1 MELTVNDI
9 VKATGGALRGGE
21 AASTVSGI
29 STDSRRIREGEAFFA
44 LKGPDFDGHDF
55 VGEVLTKG
63 ASCVVVERASGLSP
77 EDCAI
82 AVKDTLKALGDLASY
97 FRGLHDIPVIAI
109 SGSAGKTTTK
119 DMTASILAVSRP
131 VLKTAGNLNNLI
143 GLPLTLFGL
152 NKTHRA
158 AVLELGISEPLEM
171 ERLVEICSPGTGVIT
186 NIGGAHLLT
195 LKSLEGVAKA
205 KSALFTN
212 IGADGTRVVNLD
224 DPWVVRLSERLKNIV
239 TYGVKERADVM
250 VKGYAPGKGL
260 GYVDATYCV
269 RGVDVDVRI
278 NGASTANVI
287 NGAAAIAATMH
298 LNVSREDIREGLRAF
313 TPATGRMSMVKI
325 GPITVL
331 DDTYNANPMSV
342 AASLETLAGA
352 AGRKVAILGDMLE
365 LGEASSREHRKIG
378 GAAGSLGADTVVA
391 IGEWS
396 KSTCE
401 GAMEAGVKSV
411 HAFKDNREALKG
423 LEGLL
428 KEGDTVLVKG
438 SRGMRLEE
446 VVDGIR
452 ASWNAVN
459 EPSPGVKPDGS
470 QTVGLPGD
478 L

>member
-1 MELTVNDI
+1 MELTVNEI
-9 VKATGGALRGGE
+9 VKATGGALLKGA
-21 AASTVSGI
+21 AASIVSGI
-29 STDSRRIREGEAFFA
+29 STDSRRIRENEAFFA
-44 LKGPDFDGHDF
+44 LKGPNFDGHDF
-55 VGEVLTKG
+55 VKDVLTKG
-63 ASCVVVERASGLSP
+63 ASCVVVERAFDLLP
-77 EDCAI
+77 EGCSI

-119 DMTASILAVSRP
+119 DMIASMLVVSRP

-186 NIGGAHLLT
+186 NIGSAHLLT

-224 DPWVVRLSERLKNIV
+224 DPWVVRLAGGLKNIV
-239 TYGVKERADVM
+239 TYSMKHRADVM
-250 VKGYAPGKGL
+250 VKGYVLGKGF
-260 GYVDATYCV
+260 GCVDATYGV

-278 NGASTANVI
+278 NGAGTANVI
-287 NGAAAIAATMH
+287 NGAAAIAATLH
-298 LNVSREDIREGLRAF
+298 LNVSKEDIREGLRAF
-313 TPATGRMSMVKI
+313 TPAAGRMSMVKI

-331 DDTYNANPMSV
+331 DDTYNANPASV
-342 AASLETLAGA
+342 AASLETLAKAG
-352 AGRKVAILGDMLE
+352 GRKVAILGDMLE
-365 LGEASSREHRKIG
+365 LGEASSREHMEIG
-378 GAAGSLGADTVVA
+378 RFAGSLGADTVVA

-411 HAFKDNREALKG
+411 HAFKDKKEALKG

-452 ASWNAVN
+452 ASWNAV
-459 EPSPGVKPDGS
+459 EGRSGGLRAVAVK
-470 QTVGLPGD
+470 TVAKG
-478 L
+478 